1 MDGRILSG
9 ALFILLAACAAPA
22 TPDPRPIQTSAA
34 QTVIANI
41 TAQAPTRP
49 QTPPPAASPT
59 AQPTATTPRATP
71 TVAGDKVALAIT
83 DKYLMAFHAC
93 DNASAPC
100 NDPRNHRTYLA
111 QSNDGAAW
119 KIVPNWTPFIGSVPD
134 VIRRGSK
141 LYIYNPGRVTRY
153 NLETQTLEAA
163 TNVAVSGGEMF
174 VDPSPTLDDKGRIVL
189 FFLHGQRGG
198 DPAGCLP
205 NETTCSKRFGSA
217 TEVEGSDGARFAVD
231 AGDRAA
237 VTLSG
242 NLRSAS
248 DPDIFFD
255 GKRYYLYLSHG
266 ASIAVWSANEL
277 RGTYMQMTD
286 LPLGFFSNNTGGIP
300 AGHFENN
307 PARFWTYAHV
317 QQRGVAVIR
326 RAVHTD
332 FSRALN
338 ENDWTTVLSAS
349 LLGLSATTNVESP
362 GFALNAP

>member
-1 MDGRILSG
+1 MTMILKRYFV
-9 ALFILLAACAAPA
+9 FITLWILAACAAPA

-34 QTVIANI
+34 QTVIAQV
-41 TAQAPTRP
+41 TAQAPTRAP
-49 QTPPPAASPT
+49 APASPAPATIPPRVSPT
-59 AQPTATTPRATP
+59 AASGVQISLS
-71 TVAGDKVALAIT
+71 VT

-93 DNASAPC
+93 DNAATQC
-100 NDPRNHRTYLA
+100 QDPRNHRTYLA

-134 VIRRGSK
+134 VIRRGNK
-141 LYIYNPGRVTRY
+141 LYVYNPGRVTRY

-189 FFLHGQRGG
+189 FFLYGQIGG

-205 NETTCSKRFGSA
+205 GETSCLKRFGSA
-217 TEVEGSDGARFAVD
+217 TEVEGSDGTRFAVD
-231 AGDRAA
+231 AGDRAS

-255 GKRYYLYLSHG
+255 GTRYYLYLSHG
-266 ASIAVWSANEL
+266 PSIAVWSATEL
-277 RGTYMQMTD
+277 RGTYTQITG
-286 LPLGFFSNNTGGIP
+286 LPLGFLSNNTGGIP
-300 AGHFENN
+300 AGHFDNVS
-307 PARFWTYAHV
+307 ARYWTYAHV

-326 RAVHTD
+326 RAVHAD

-338 ENDWTTVLSAS
+338 ENDWTTVLSAAS
-349 LLGLSATTNVESP
+349 LGLSATTNVESP
-362 GFALNAP
+362 GLALNAP